1 MSVNPDQD
9 KKNTVKM
16 AASDDFDFINS
27 KKHKNSL
34 KRFIQ
39 NNPNGTT
46 DPNIAHFLG
55 LSVQE
60 VVSIYNKI
68 ILKARQK
75 LNINVD
81 SE

>member
-1 MSVNPDQD
+1 MSSNFDQD
-9 KKNTVKM
+9 KKNTIKA
-16 AASDDFDFINS
+16 AASDEFDFINS

-60 VVSIYNKI
+60 VVSMYNKI

-75 LNINVD
+75 LNIDVD
-81 SE
+81 SK